1 MGTPT
6 SINVPERT
14 ILRSDENPGMAASD
28 TQEELDIKRQIQP
41 TPGSL
46 TGQPRSGHEDAGGH
60 LPLARSA
67 IAIYSD
73 PVEEISNLQAELAK
87 KTRQLKRAR
96 AEVSRVEVEKM
107 KLLQEVVCSLTSF
120 ITITKL
126 IMSRMV

>member
-87 KTRQLKRAR
+87 KTRQLKKAR
-96 AEVSRVEVEKM
+96 AEFSRVQVDKM
-107 KLLQEVVCSLTSF
+107 TLRQEVVSALTPF
-120 ITITKL
+120 IIFNFL
-126 IMSRMV
+126 MSRMA